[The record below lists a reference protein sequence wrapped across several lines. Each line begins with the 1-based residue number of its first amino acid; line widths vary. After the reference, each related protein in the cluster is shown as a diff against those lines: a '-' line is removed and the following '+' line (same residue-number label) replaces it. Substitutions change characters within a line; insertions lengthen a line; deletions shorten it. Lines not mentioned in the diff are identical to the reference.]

1 MEEKDE
7 ERTLQRQPLS
17 EKETATLVLD
27 KEEETQTTEKQ
38 EVDKTKVNLQKL
50 REELA
55 EVKQQKVKAYKKEK
69 AVVETPNY
77 DFIKEISPEKRKK
90 IYKIEKTSVQK
101 DTKPFTISKKLKL
114 ILFAIVFMVGGAF
127 CLSSGID
134 MLNSNTVL
142 NSAQTEYEL
151 SLSKLLKKISK
162 TDSGNKTLELLETY
176 PDELRDPSTIEKSTN
191 WFDTICNFISGLF
204 GG

>member
-1 MEEKDE
+1 MEDKDE
-7 ERTLQRQPLS
+7 ERVLQRQPS
-17 EKETATLVLD
+17 SSTETTTMVLE
-27 KEEETQTTEKQ
+27 KEEEVEAKP

-55 EVKQQKVKAYKKEK
+55 EVKQQKVKAYRKEQ
-69 AVVETPNY
+69 AVVQTPNY
-77 DFIKEISPEKRKK
+77 DLIKEISPEKRKK
-90 IYKIEKTSVQK
+90 IYKIEKTDTQK
-101 DTKPFTISKKLKL
+101 ETKPFTISKKLKL
-114 ILFAIVFMVGGAF
+114 ILFAIVFIVGGAF
-127 CLSSGID
+127 CLTSGID
-134 MLNSNTVL
+134 MLNSSSVL

-162 TDSGNKTLELLETY
+162 TDSGNRTLELLETY
-176 PDELRDPSTIEKSTN
+176 PEELRDPSTIEESTN

>member
-1 MEEKDE
+1 MEDKDE
-7 ERTLQRQPLS
+7 ERTLQRQPS
-17 EKETATLVLD
+17 SSRETTTMVLE
-27 KEEETQTTEKQ
+27 KEEEVQEEKK
-38 EVDKTKVNLQKL
+38 EIDKTKVNLQKL

-55 EVKQQKVKAYKKEK
+55 EVKQQKVKAYRKEQ
-69 AVVETPNY
+69 AVVQTPNY
-77 DFIKEISPEKRKK
+77 DLIKEISPEKRKK
-90 IYKIEKTSVQK
+90 IYKIEKTDIQK
-101 DTKPFTISKKLKL
+101 ENKPFTISKKLKL
-114 ILFAIVFMVGGAF
+114 ILFALVFMVGGAF

-134 MLNSNTVL
+134 MLNSTSVL
-142 NSAQTEYEL
+142 NTAQTEYEL

-176 PDELRDPSTIEKSTN
+176 PEELRDPSTIEESSN